1 MENDKY
7 IPMNSTSK
15 LIAKRK
21 SERKVLKLSAN
32 GIDLL
37 EKIFNELGGA
47 ERSAIYWKNHED
59 EFRMQIEA
67 KFLTR
72 KAMQEA
78 AEENNPAK
86 SNVFFTFIQNNGMNK

>member
-1 MENDKY
+1 
-7 IPMNSTSK
+7 MNAASK
-15 LIAKRK
+15 MTVKKK
-21 SERKVLKLSAN
+21 SERKVLRLSAQ

-47 ERSAIYWKNHED
+47 ESSVIYWKNHED

-78 AEENNPAK
+78 AEENNSAK
-86 SNVFFTFIQNNGMNK
+86 SNVFFTFIQNNGMTK